1 MSDRLF
7 ADVHPRP
14 ASDGRDDAPPRYET
28 ANREQ
33 IELQPCDLESL
44 LPPGHAA
51 RLVWRFVEGLD
62 LSAFYATIRAREGRA
77 GRPPIDPKILV
88 ALWLYATMDGVGS
101 AREVERLCYRHDA
114 YRWLRAC
121 GFAGRIAFLTGHA
134 RSHPL
139 VEQAHRLGDALVHEK
154 PISAETLRSM
164 LAGAAVAPG
173 QPGP

>member
-88 ALWLYATMDGVGS
+88 ALWLYATWMAWA
-101 AREVERLCYRHDA
+101 ARVKSIGCARVTM
-114 YRWLRAC
+114 
-121 GFAGRIAFLTGHA
+121 RIAG
-134 RSHPL
+134 
-139 VEQAHRLGDALVHEK
+139 
-154 PISAETLRSM
+154 
-164 LAGAAVAPG
+164 GAAACRSITIR
-173 QPGP
+173 